1 MNAVIL
7 AVTIMVIL
15 SLVRV
20 NIVIA
25 LIIGA
30 ISGGLISGMSLN
42 ETVEAFN
49 KGLGNGATIAL
60 SYAML
65 GTFAVAI
72 SKSGITDVLSN
83 MIINRV

>member
-1 MNAVIL
+1 MNSVII
-7 AVTIMVIL
+7 AVTLMVIL
-15 SLVRV
+15 SLLRV

-30 ISGGLISGMSLN
+30 IVGGLSGGLGLN
-42 ETVEAFN
+42 ETIEAFN

-72 SKSGITDVLSN
+72 SKSGITDLLSN
-83 MIINRV
+83 MIIKK